1 MTAEKLYKEKYAHI
15 PEDEE
20 NRYQYLIKKVRN
32 IPKLEEEVK
41 RRIIEIEKI
50 TWKKTEFTIYLVP
63 KATPRPRATSKGS
76 FFYVKGAS
84 DNKKYFRKMIAKS
97 DWELIT
103 TPCIFECKS
112 FFPIPSGI
120 SNIDKVLA
128 EKGYL
133 HDISM
138 PDFDNLAKTY
148 SDMIKGILLFD
159 DRLIFRGISEKA
171 YSVKPRIEVSL
182 FYMSGFDSLYN
193 EKKIRKAMESINRKD
208 LV

>member
-1 MTAEKLYKEKYAHI
+1 MIAEKIYEEKYAHI
-15 PEDEE
+15 PKDEE
-20 NRYQYLIKKVRN
+20 GRYQYLIQKVKN
-32 IPKLEEEVK
+32 VPKLEKEVK
-41 RRIIEIEKI
+41 RRITEIKAI

-63 KATPRPRATSKGS
+63 KATPRPRTTSNGS

-84 DNKKYFRKMIAKS
+84 DNKKYFREMIAKS

-112 FFPIPSGI
+112 FFPIPTGM
-120 SNIDKVLA
+120 SNVDKVLA

-171 YSVKPRIEVSL
+171 YSVKPRIEVRI
-182 FYMSGFDSLYN
+182 FYMTGFDSLYN
-193 EKKIRKAMESINRKD
+193 ERKIQKAMSVVAEES
-208 LV
+208 